1 MLIDKNSIFFIFF
14 HLVLGSIFY
23 FISWKSYKPLT
34 ERPAESGEI
43 PSSPSA
49 AATADVRE
57 NTGVDVVDANSLDV
71 GSLGNSN
78 GTLTTVMDSTLSST
92 VSNKSRKTR
101 TISFEYES
109 NI

>member
-1 MLIDKNSIFFIFF
+1 M
-14 HLVLGSIFY
+14 GSIFY